1 MNVIHQKIKF
11 KETYLFKK
19 YAPAGIEPGSPAWKA
34 EMLAITPLAQKN
46 IQHYMFPNCHQSEYK
61 INLW

>member
-1 MNVIHQKIKF
+1 MRQ
-11 KETYLFKK
+11 
-19 YAPAGIEPGSPAWKA
+19 PGIEPGSPAWKA

-46 IQHYMFPNCHQSEYK
+46 IQYYMFPNRHQSEYK